1 MFQSHRAADLIIDS
15 RFFGILPNR
24 LAILWFIDSHLIGPN
39 ICTAIAEPTNAAT
52 RVHAATGQSSSPGDL
67 LVLLLAPADR
77 HLAKM
82 LKFLGKIH

>member
-1 MFQSHRAADLIIDS
+1 MDDGCRAKRNAPKCTMAIKLLDS
-15 RFFGILPNR
+15 
-24 LAILWFIDSHLIGPN
+24 S

-77 HLAKM
+77 HLAKI
-82 LKFLGKIH
+82 LKFLEKIH